1 MDFSI
6 IIPAY
11 QAAATLPRSLNAL
24 FQQSIDRSR
33 YEIIVVDDGSTD
45 NTAAV
50 AEQVLNKSSAQ
61 DIRVP
66 QAMRAVQV
74 IRAPHGGP
82 AHARNLGVEAAH
94 SNLLLFT
101 DADCEPAPDWIEQLS
116 SVFTDPSISGA
127 KGTYRTRQT
136 SLIARFVQQEYQ
148 ERYDR
153 LQRLAPI
160 DFVDTYAAAYRLEV
174 FIDQGGFDAVG
185 LPTVAVEDQEF
196 SFRVA
201 AAGHRLVFVPE
212 AIVYHQHN
220 TSLWR
225 YFRRKVNI
233 SYWKTFILRRHPTK
247 ALRDSHTPQM
257 IKVQIALLA
266 AALLMTLAALLFGS
280 SMPIGPSVSIG
291 LWAAFCLSMGS
302 LLIKIARRDPPVL
315 LVAPLMITLR
325 ALALGLGMFMGFLRF
340 HVFRRSPP
348 AALP

>member
-11 QAAATLPRSLNAL
+11 QAAATLPRCLNAL
-24 FQQSIDRSR
+24 CQQSIDRSR

-50 AEQVLNKSSAQ
+50 AEHTLRNQPATQGTCSA
-61 DIRVP
+61 
-66 QAMRAVQV
+66 QV

-82 AHARNLGVEAAH
+82 AHARNLGVQAAQ
-94 SNLLLFT
+94 STLMLFT
-101 DADCEPAPDWIEQLS
+101 DADCEPEPDWIEQLS
-116 SVFTDPSISGA
+116 GVFTDPTISGA

-153 LQRLAPI
+153 VQRLAPI

-174 FIDQGGFDAVG
+174 FIDHGGFDAIG

-212 AIVYHQHN
+212 AVVYHQHN

-225 YFRRKVNI
+225 YFRRKYNI
-233 SYWKTFILRRHPTK
+233 SYWKTFILRRHPSK

-266 AALLMTLAALLFGS
+266 AALLTTLAALLL
-280 SMPIGPSVSIG
+280 PIGPGVPIG
-291 LWAAFCLSMGS
+291 LWAAFCLSTGP
-302 LLIKIARRDPPVL
+302 LLIKIARRDPAVL
-315 LVAPLMITLR
+315 LVAPFMITLR
-325 ALALGLGMFMGFLRF
+325 ALALGLGLFTGFLRF
-340 HVFRRSPP
+340 HVFRRNLPD
-348 AALP
+348 AAQH